1 MSDPARA
8 HLLETWQSCQQAVTW
23 LRRSFDKSPLPPYE
37 EVSADDWDQLEALSG
52 RFARLTDLIVH
63 KLFRALDRYEC
74 EETGSL
80 LDAANRAV
88 KRGLIESTSELRD
101 IKDIRNEIVYEYA
114 IDDLSGLYADI
125 HRATPR
131 LLFLVER
138 IEVYLEQTHGFAPK
152 GIIKT

>member
-8 HLLETWQSCQQAVTW
+8 HLLETWQTCQQAAAW
-23 LRRSFDKSPLPPYE
+23 LRRSFDKSPLPPYV
-37 EVSADDWDQLEALSG
+37 EVNENDWDQLEALSG

-63 KLFRALDRYEC
+63 KLLRALDRYEF
-74 EETGSL
+74 EETGAL

-101 IKDIRNEIVYEYA
+101 LKDIRNEIVHKYA

-125 HRATPR
+125 YRATP
-131 LLFLVER
+131 LLLTLLER
-138 IEVYLEQTHGFAPK
+138 IGVYLEQTHDLES
-152 GIIKT
+152 

>member
-8 HLLETWQSCQQAVTW
+8 HLLETWQSCQQAVAW
-23 LRRSFDKSPLPPYE
+23 LRRSFDKSPLPPYA

-63 KLFRALDRYEC
+63 KLLRALDRYEF
-74 EETGSL
+74 EQTGSL

-101 IKDIRNEIVYEYA
+101 IKDIRNEIVHEYA
-114 IDDLSGLYADI
+114 IDDLCGLYADI

-138 IEVYLEQTHGFAPK
+138 IQVYLEQTHGFAPK